1 MSSIANLFKNIL
13 ISLSIST
20 CMANYA
26 FAASTMFDSYAEAGL
41 QAFNKQKYVEAEK
54 LYKQAI
60 AEIDT
65 KPDSLI
71 LAQALGML
79 GVILNKEGKDT
90 EAEPILKRAI
100 AIGEKYKAKPDYMS
114 GLIDHLGFVY
124 GAQGKQVEAEALHLK
139 ALAIREKVH
148 GKGSLETRSNL
159 NNLACVYLRN
169 GRYQDADTLFER
181 SRALYRK
188 EPGVRNVNLVNV
200 LANSA
205 YTKTALG
212 QYDAAEKLFKEALDA
227 AKAGGVEETYDASYI
242 YANLGDVYRLR
253 DRYSEAE
260 ALYRK
265 SLALTEKAFGKDNT
279 KSAVD
284 LRNLGR
290 CMQDQGNNQAA
301 REYLEAA
308 YRIAKKEYGE
318 DNPEVTK
325 TLGDLGSV
333 LACLGDTKQGEE
345 YVNQAL
351 AASQKKWGVDS
362 PLNAGYIRNLAEVY
376 YNQGRRDDAMKAYQK
391 SLDLVASAIGKD
403 NDYYRTWLRRGEK
416 YGFATKDQKDD
427 TAMLASKGPDLGF
440 LKNDS
445 QVQRFL
451 AEAESNA
458 NNNAIAGSKPV
469 SASSPV
475 ADKWALVI
483 GISQF
488 KNPGINLKYAA
499 KDAKDFRQ
507 YLVGEAGFAPDHVA
521 LLTDQAAT
529 RENILALIGDKW
541 LPRVA
546 GPDDVVI
553 IYISSHGSASA
564 MDIGGLNYV
573 VAHNTDVDSL
583 YATGIP
589 LQALTQMIKDRVHA
603 KRVVL
608 LLDACHS
615 GAAEVAAK
623 GLVRQANYDIDKVA
637 QGTGQMIICSSSPN
651 QVSWESKGY
660 DNGVFTRN
668 LIAGLRK
675 NGKDTT
681 MREAF
686 QYMKDGVQTEVM
698 RDRGQMQT
706 PVLKSAWQGEDLRIG
721 QSPDKPKP
729 GIKLDIGIP
738 APAPSKTTASKK

>member
-1 MSSIANLFKNIL
+1 MTAIANIFKNIST
-13 ISLSIST
+13 SLFTSLTLSVIVGHT
-20 CMANYA
+20 A

-54 LYKQAI
+54 LYRQAI

-65 KPDSLI
+65 KPDSLTM
-71 LAQALGML
+71 AQALGML

-90 EAEPILKRAI
+90 EAEPVLKRAI

-169 GRYQDADTLFER
+169 GRYQDADALFER

-188 EPGVRNVNLVNV
+188 EPGLRNVNLVNV
-200 LANSA
+200 LTNSA

-212 QYDAAEKLFKEALDA
+212 QYDEAEKLFKEALDT

-242 YANLGDVYRLR
+242 YANLGDVYRMR
-253 DRYSEAE
+253 DRFSEAE

-301 REYLEAA
+301 REYLESA

-333 LACLGDTKQGEE
+333 LACLGETKQGEE

-351 AASQKKWGVDS
+351 AASQKRWGVDS

-376 YNQGRRDDAMKAYQK
+376 YNQGRRDDAIKAYQK
-391 SLDLVASAIGKD
+391 SLDMVATAIGKD

-427 TAMLASKGPDLGF
+427 TALVAAKGPDLGF
-440 LKNDS
+440 LKSDS
-445 QVQRFL
+445 QVQKFL
-451 AEAESNA
+451 AEAESKSSNSSSNA
-458 NNNAIAGSKPV
+458 T
-469 SASSPV
+469 SPV

-483 GISQF
+483 GVSQF

-507 YLVGEAGFAPDHVA
+507 YLVNEANFAPDHVA

-603 KRVVL
+603 RRVVL

-660 DNGVFTRN
+660 DNGVFTHN

-675 NGKDTT
+675 KGKDTT
-681 MREAF
+681 MRDAF
-686 QYMKDGVQTEVM
+686 DFMKDGVQTEVM

-721 QSPDKPKP
+721 QTPDKPKA
-729 GIKLDIGIP
+729 GIKLDIGMQTQ
-738 APAPSKTTASKK
+738 APGKANK